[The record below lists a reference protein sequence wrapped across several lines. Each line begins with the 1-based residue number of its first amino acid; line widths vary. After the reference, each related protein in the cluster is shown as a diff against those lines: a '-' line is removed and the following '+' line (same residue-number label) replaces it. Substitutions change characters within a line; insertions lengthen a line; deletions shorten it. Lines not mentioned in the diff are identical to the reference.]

1 MKLRQFAMI
10 FAVLVAIEASV
21 FAYYYDDLLFLRR
34 PMGFIVAGSPDD
46 FRDRAERALAR
57 ERLTRSHLETIAHAA
72 TAFGSVDLEVR
83 ALERLALD
91 YRSDRS
97 VRLRLADALR
107 RAGQYGRAE
116 RLYRE
121 ALDTEPGSP
130 R

>member
-1 MKLRQFAMI
+1 MKLRQFALI

-34 PMGFIVAGSPDD
+34 PMGLIVAGSPDG

-57 ERLTRSHLETIAHAA
+57 ERLTRSHLETIAQAA
-72 TAFGSVDLEVR
+72 DAFGTVDLEVR
-83 ALERLALD
+83 ALERLAID
-91 YRSDRS
+91 YRSDWN
-97 VRLRLADALR
+97 VRLRLADAHR
-107 RAGQYGRAE
+107 RAGQYGQAE

-121 ALDTEPGSP
+121 VLEITSGSP

>member
-1 MKLRQFAMI
+1 MKLRQFALI
-10 FAVLVAIEASV
+10 FVVLVAIEASV

-34 PMGFIVAGSPDD
+34 PIGLIAAGSPDE

-57 ERLTRSHLETIAHAA
+57 DRLTRSHLETIAHASA
-72 TAFGSVDLEVR
+72 TFGDVDLEVR
-83 ALERLALD
+83 ALERLAID
-91 YRSDRS
+91 HRSDRS

-107 RAGQYGRAE
+107 RAGQYTKAE

-121 ALDTEPGSP
+121 ALDAESGST